1 MINPSLEFINLVYN
15 RPDSQLEDGHMA
27 DSEKKIIPL
36 EEVPILTDERVFS
49 LGNRIVPMSMIP
61 TLWKQKTGFNYDRS
75 APLHARLE
83 GRIVPMGKNKNR
95 LYFWTHEVE
104 AATPPSHQKKRG
116 RRETMNASESKII
129 HQNDIDN
136 SS

>member
-1 MINPSLEFINLVYN
+1 MSL
-15 RPDSQLEDGHMA
+15 SK
-27 DSEKKIIPL
+27 KKIIPL
-36 EEVPILTDERVFS
+36 EEVPVLTDEQVFS

-61 TLWKQKTGFNYDRS
+61 ALWKQKTGFDYDRS

-104 AATPPSHQKKRG
+104 ATVPSTNQKKRG
-116 RRETMNASESKII
+116 RKTK
-129 HQNDIDN
+129 QNDEI
-136 SS
+136 S

>member
-1 MINPSLEFINLVYN
+1 
-15 RPDSQLEDGHMA
+15 MA
-27 DSEKKIIPL
+27 DNEKKIIPL
-36 EEVPILTDERVFS
+36 EEIPLLTDEQLFS

-61 TLWKQKTGFNYDRS
+61 AIWKQKTGFDYDRS

-104 AATPPSHQKKRG
+104 AATPPTHQKKRG
-116 RRETMNASESKII
+116 RKKKSDEISEKPEI
-129 HQNDIDN
+129 HQNDVDN
-136 SS
+136 SSKR